1 MADWGTTSRS
11 SGRPRRLLDRDGAG
25 NLGPT
30 RMQVGERQVV
40 AVVGGLIVA
49 SPPTKACVHRA
60 SSLAVVALATKP
72 LGTDWN
78 SYR

>member
-1 MADWGTTSRS
+1 V
-11 SGRPRRLLDRDGAG
+11 
-25 NLGPT
+25 
-30 RMQVGERQVV
+30 QVGEPLAV

-60 SSLAVVALATKP
+60 SSLAVVALARKP
-72 LGTDWN
+72 LGVDWN